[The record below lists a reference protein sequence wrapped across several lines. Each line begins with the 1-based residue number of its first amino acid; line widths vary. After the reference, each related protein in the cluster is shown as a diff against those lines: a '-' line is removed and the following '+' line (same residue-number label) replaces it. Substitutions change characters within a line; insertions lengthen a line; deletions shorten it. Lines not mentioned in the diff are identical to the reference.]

1 MPFVSTFI
9 SKSQELQA
17 LDDKYP
23 APTRPEG
30 SNSYTFPSN
39 ADNLADGQLD
49 DWLIYFGAWRGYMI
63 YLISKVESELYIL
76 SEGYDVL
83 MSVKIASLEANS
95 DKRLLKDSLKGQA
108 LLDDSQ
114 LESLKLKIIDSNGE
128 LRLLKGRFS
137 LYDSGFETISRLIT
151 RRGQDRLKI

>member
-17 LDDKYP
+17 LDAKYP
-23 APTRPEG
+23 APARPAG
-30 SNSYTFPSN
+30 PDSYTFPSN
-39 ADNLADGQLD
+39 ADNLSDGQMD

-83 MSVKIASLEANS
+83 MSIKVASLEANS

-114 LESLKLKIIDSNGE
+114 LESLRLKVIDSNGE
-128 LRLLKGRFS
+128 IRLMKGR
-137 LYDSGFETISRLIT
+137 LTIYESGIETIKR
-151 RRGQDRLKI
+151 